1 MFALAQPDHLRDR
14 LGVIERF
21 VMFVINLDWAPLHIV
36 TSVRDFIVGKMS
48 REAFT
53 QQKTELLAALTK
65 LKVEL
70 SEEEASFLE
79 THSSGSMQQFTTV
92 QDTVVIKDGLI
103 NNKK

>member
-1 MFALAQPDHLRDR
+1 M
-14 LGVIERF
+14 
-21 VMFVINLDWAPLHIV
+21 

-48 REAFT
+48 KEAFT

-79 THSSGSMQQFTTV
+79 THSSGSMQHFTTV